1 MRQKTTAFMFGKGIL
16 SRYGLFVLAVL
27 LAMPVHAIEMQKTGS
42 LFSTVPGANKGAG
55 FANPKTFLK
64 PDKAFIFTAEV
75 RDADTVVARWQIAD
89 GYYLYR
95 DKFSFRFKDD
105 VPLTIGEPRFPKGK
119 YKEDEYFGRMEVYYH
134 QVEVVLPLQRQT
146 EGRLPAVLEVRY
158 QGCADQGFC
167 YPPMKQSIDLVIP
180 GSGALLPTAGT
191 TGPAGPGVAL
201 PEQDRIARSLASD
214 SLWLSLLGFFGFG
227 LLLAFTPC
235 VLPMLPI
242 LSSIIIGQG
251 KEVSTRRAFLLSSSY
266 VMAMAL
272 TYTAAGVTAAL
283 FGSNLQIMFQN
294 PWVLGSFSALFVLL
308 ALSMFGLYQIQMPAA
323 LQSRLAAISQRQAGG
338 TYVGS
343 GVMGFLSALI
353 VGPCVAAP
361 LAGILIYIGMT
372 GDAWLG
378 GLSLFALSMGMGV
391 PLIVFGTSAGKLL
404 PRVGPWMDTIKN
416 IFGVMLLAVAIWLL
430 ERIIPAPV
438 TLLLW
443 AALLIIIAV
452 YMGAFDRLDQ
462 EASRWRRLWKGSG
475 LVMSVYG
482 VILIVGA
489 ASGGD
494 DVLQPLQGM
503 RLSSGTA
510 GGGAVAE
517 SRSEPLFKQV
527 KGLEG
532 IRREVMAAA
541 ARNQP
546 VMVDFYADWCIDC
559 KRMEKR
565 TFSDPRVRASLDR
578 MVLLQADV
586 TDNDPA
592 DQALLKQYGLFGPPA
607 ILFFD
612 SRGNELRQFRLVG
625 FLDPEAFSGHARAAL
640 ANMI

>member
-1 MRQKTTAFMFGKGIL
+1 LKHCRDFLRPFWAGVLIVCL
-16 SRYGLFVLAVL
+16 GLLFT
-27 LAMPVHAIEMQKTGS
+27 MPVHATEAQKTGS
-42 LFSTVPGANKGAG
+42 LFSILPGANKAPGFSGAE
-55 FANPKTFLK
+55 TFLK

-75 RDADTVVARWQIAD
+75 QDANTVIARWRIAD
-89 GYYLYR
+89 GYYLYQ
-95 DKFSFRFKDD
+95 DKFSFKFKDD
-105 VPLTIGEPRFPKGK
+105 VPLAIGQPLFPTGK
-119 YKEDEYFGRMEVYYH
+119 FKEDEYFGRMEVYYH
-134 QVEVVLPLQRQT
+134 EVEIVLPLQRRAD
-146 EGRLPAVLEVRY
+146 GRLPAVLEVRY

-167 YPPMKQSIDLVIP
+167 YPPMKQTIDLLIP
-180 GSGALLPTAGT
+180 GAGGAMTVATVSGTS
-191 TGPAGPGVAL
+191 GPGAL
-201 PEQDRIARSLASD
+201 PEQDRIARSLATD

-251 KEVSTRRAFLLSSSY
+251 KQVSTRRAFLLSSSY
-266 VMAMAL
+266 VMAMAV
-272 TYTAAGVTAAL
+272 TYTAAGVAAAL

-308 ALSMFGLYQIQMPAA
+308 ALSMFGLYQIQMPAS
-323 LQSRLAAISQRQAGG
+323 LQSRLAAISQKQAGG

-391 PLIVFGTSAGKLL
+391 PLIIFGTSAGKIL
-404 PRVGPWMDTIKN
+404 PKVGPWMDTIKN

-430 ERIIPAPV
+430 ERIIPAPAA
-438 TLLLW
+438 LLLW

-452 YMGAFDRLDQ
+452 YMGAFDRMDHG
-462 EASRWRRLWKGSG
+462 ASRWRRLWKGSG

-503 RLSSGTA
+503 RLSSGLA
-510 GGGAVAE
+510 SGEVVE
-517 SRSEPLFKQV
+517 SRAAPVFKQV

-532 IRREVMAAA
+532 IRREVVAAA

-565 TFSDPRVRASLDR
+565 TFSDPRVRESLDR

-592 DQALLKQYGLFGPPA
+592 DQALLRQYGLFGPPA

-612 SRGNELRQFRLVG
+612 SQGNELRQFRVVG
-625 FLDPEAFSGHARAAL
+625 FLDPDAFSGHARAAL

>member
-1 MRQKTTAFMFGKGIL
+1 MYARGL
-16 SRYGLFVLAVL
+16 LRYFSLLFLAVL
-27 LAMPVHAIEMQKTGS
+27 PGLLLSMPAHAAGMQQTGS
-42 LFSTVPGANKGAG
+42 LFSTVPGANKGPG
-55 FANPKTFLK
+55 FANPEAFLK
-64 PDKAFIFTAEV
+64 PDQAFIFTAEV
-75 RDADTVVARWQIAD
+75 RDPATVVARWVIAD
-89 GYYLYR
+89 GYYLYQ
-95 DKFSFRFKDD
+95 DKFSFKFKDD
-105 VPLTIGEPRFPKGK
+105 APVAIGEPVFPKGK
-119 YKEDEYFGRMEVYYH
+119 YKEDEYFGRMEVYYR
-134 QVEVVLPLQRQT
+134 QVEVVLPLQRQAD
-146 EGRLPAVLEVRY
+146 GRLPVVLEVRY
-158 QGCADQGFC
+158 QGCAEKGFC
-167 YPPMKQSIDLVIP
+167 YPPMKQSIELVIP
-180 GSGALLPTAGT
+180 GSGGLMPAAVT
-191 TGPAGPGVAL
+191 TGAAGPGAGL
-201 PEQDRIARSLASD
+201 PEQDRIARSLATD

-251 KEVSTRRAFLLSSSY
+251 GRVSTRRAFLLSSSY

-294 PWVLGSFSALFVLL
+294 PWVLGGFSALFVLL

-323 LQSRLAAISQRQAGG
+323 LQTRLAAISQRQAGG
-338 TYVGS
+338 TYVGA
-343 GVMGFLSALI
+343 GVMGLLSALI

-391 PLIVFGTSAGKLL
+391 PLVLFGTSAGKLL
-404 PRVGPWMDTIKN
+404 PRVGPWMEIIKN
-416 IFGVMLLAVAIWLL
+416 VFGVMLLAVAIWLL
-430 ERIIPAPV
+430 ERIIPAPL

-452 YMGAFDRLDQ
+452 YMGAFDRLDR

-494 DVLQPLQGM
+494 DVLQPLQGL
-503 RLSSGTA
+503 RLAGSGAT
-510 GGGAVAE
+510 GNVLE
-517 SRSEPLFKQV
+517 SRPAPEFKQV

-532 IRREVMAAA
+532 VRREVMAAA

-565 TFSDPRVRASLDR
+565 TFSDPRVRESLDR

-592 DQALLKQYGLFGPPA
+592 DQALLRQYGLFGPPA

-612 SRGNELRQFRLVG
+612 SQGNELRQFRLVG